1 MKMIVMIFPI
11 KIFGVFVGS
20 MPP

>member
-1 MKMIVMIFPI
+1 MIVMIFPI